1 MTTKNITY
9 KGLRTTIFL
18 GGPILMVVF
27 IVRLLVDWNVFIGSL
42 VSGH

>member
-1 MTTKNITY
+1 MTTKNLAY
-9 KGLRTTIFL
+9 KGLRNAIFL

-27 IVRLLVDWNVFIGSL
+27 VVRLLVDWNVFIGSL